1 MATTQTYAG
10 LTAEQKTFYD
20 RTLLSRLIPNLYFY
34 KYGQKKTAPKNE
46 GDTVNFRRFNSLEAA
61 TTPLT
66 EGVVPAGNTLSI
78 TAVTAK
84 VEQYGDFVQ
93 LSDKLDMVGI
103 DPVATEAAEVLGEQG
118 ALTVDT
124 VICEEVS
131 AGTNVIYAGSVTG
144 TASVKATD
152 VMTSELVRKAVRA
165 LRRANAKPVEGG
177 YYIGLIHP
185 DVAFDIMNDPLWQ
198 DVSKY
203 NGGTAIMK
211 GEIGKLGGVRFIETT
226 NAKVKT
232 GAGASSAD
240 VHCSMIIG
248 KDAYGVIDIEGS
260 SKPQTIIK
268 PAGSAGTADPL
279 NQLST
284 VGWKAMFTAKR
295 LNELCMV
302 RVETGATA

>member
-61 TTPLT
+61 ATPLT
-66 EGVVPAGNTLSI
+66 EGVVPAGNTLST

-226 NAKVKT
+226 NTKVKA

>member
-1 MATTQTYAG
+1 MATMQTYAG

-20 RTLLSRLIPNLYFY
+20 KTLLSRLIPNLYFY

-46 GDTVNFRRFNSLEAA
+46 GDTVNFRRFNSLEPA

-78 TAVTAK
+78 TAITAT
-84 VEQYGDFVQ
+84 VDQFGDYLEF
-93 LSDKLDMVGI
+93 SDKVDMTAI
-103 DPVATEAAEVLGEQG
+103 DPVITESVELLGEQG
-118 ALTVDT
+118 ALTIDT
-124 VICEEVS
+124 VIRDEVS

-144 TASVKATD
+144 TASVKGTD

-165 LRRANAKPVEGG
+165 LRRANVKPVEGG

-185 DVAFDIMNDPLWQ
+185 DVAYDIMNDPLWQ

-226 NAKVKT
+226 NAKVKE

-260 SKPQTIIK
+260 SKPETIIK
-268 PAGSAGTADPL
+268 AAGSAGTADPL
-279 NQLST
+279 NQKST
-284 VGWKAMFTAKR
+284 AGYTLTMMYKFFQPA
-295 LNELCMV
+295 LNLL
-302 RVETGATA
+302 